1 MTTPFFLTN
10 KKWYTLENRTTADG
24 TPFQRFELT
33 NKATPEAIAS
43 LKATMIAIGPEGQIE
58 PENLNRFQQALG
70 YAARRHY
77 LSEAHGLS
85 DNDLTHTLNFISYA
99 IRSYQLLDDTLTP
112 PNTLIFS
119 KRIATLYR
127 QFLKQH
133 PARITDPE
141 LNAWIVA
148 QDQRLP
154 Q

>member
-10 KKWYTLENRTTADG
+10 KKWYTMENRTTADG
-24 TPFQRFELT
+24 IPFQRFELT

-43 LKATMIAIGPEGQIE
+43 FKATMIAIGPEGQIA
-58 PENLNRFQQALG
+58 PDNLNRFQQALG

-77 LSEAHGLS
+77 LSESHGLS
-85 DNDLTHTLNFISYA
+85 DNDLAQTLNFISYA
-99 IRSYQLLDDTLTP
+99 IRSYQLLDDALTP

-133 PARITDPE
+133 PTRIVDPD